1 MALSVQPR
9 GCDTAAEHSAGDAG
23 CSRRGRGRH
32 MGGGDATSITWDNL
46 HDVTA
51 YCPRASPCPDV
62 TQLCHHATPA
72 LRSGGR
78 GGGGCVLSLSFSL
91 YRSMVL
97 EGWPWRGEAAGSL
110 YGEKRIA

>member
-1 MALSVQPR
+1 
-9 GCDTAAEHSAGDAG
+9 
-23 CSRRGRGRH
+23 
-32 MGGGDATSITWDNL
+32 MGWGDATSITWDNL

-78 GGGGCVLSLSFSL
+78 GGGGACYHSPSPSTALWCWKGGRGVARLRDHCMVRRGSRDSGVMSAPTMIEGFLCHFVPVIPSPVA
-91 YRSMVL
+91 RSQF
-97 EGWPWRGEAAGSL
+97 
-110 YGEKRIA
+110 